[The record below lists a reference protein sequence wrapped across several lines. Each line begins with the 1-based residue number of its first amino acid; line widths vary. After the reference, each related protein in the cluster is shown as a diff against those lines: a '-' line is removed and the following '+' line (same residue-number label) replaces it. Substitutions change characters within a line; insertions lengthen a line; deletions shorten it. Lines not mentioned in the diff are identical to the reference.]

1 MSCRRRCLCS
11 WRSQT
16 CASSRGARCS
26 FIESTCPNDPSGRE
40 AGFSL
45 LELAV
50 VVLII
55 GMLAAAAVP
64 ALKKNAINART
75 SAVMNDLRVY
85 SGAFQAYAQ
94 EHGDWPPGG
103 GAPGVFPAG
112 MEGYLS
118 QTNWSRTTPIGGN
131 YQFATQSPQ
140 GGGRYAAVIII
151 SNSGTNLVS
160 SDANQLTDIDRKLDD
175 GNLSAGNFFL
185 GYRNYPVFVLEH

>member
-1 MSCRRRCLCS
+1 
-11 WRSQT
+11 
-16 CASSRGARCS
+16 
-26 FIESTCPNDPSGRE
+26 
-40 AGFSL
+40 
-45 LELAV
+45 
-50 VVLII
+50 VLII
-55 GMLAAAAVP
+55 GLLAAAAVP

-151 SNSGTNLVS
+151 SSVGTNPVS
-160 SDANQLTDIDRKLDD
+160 SDANQLTDVDRKLDD

>member
-1 MSCRRRCLCS
+1 
-11 WRSQT
+11 
-16 CASSRGARCS
+16 
-26 FIESTCPNDPSGRE
+26 
-40 AGFSL
+40 
-45 LELAV
+45 V

-55 GMLAAAAVP
+55 GMLAAVAVP
-64 ALKKNAINART
+64 QLKKNMISARS

-103 GAPGVFPAG
+103 GAPGVFPPG
-112 MEGYLS
+112 MDGYLN

-140 GGGRYAAVIII
+140 AGGRYAAVIII
-151 SNSGTNLVS
+151 ASTLNNAVS
-160 SDANQLTDIDRKLDD
+160 SDSNQLSDIDRKLDD
-175 GNLSAGNFFL
+175 GNLTTGNFFL